1 MLNPDLDLD
10 ALAEQYRQERRLRI
24 ENFLE
29 AEVAAKI
36 FQYCQESAEYRLVY
50 SKDGQNVA
58 MGMDELAKL
67 SASEKKQMNLEIMN
81 AGSKGEGFLYNGYQM
96 GHAGD
101 TEDE

>member
-1 MLNPDLDLD
+1 
-10 ALAEQYRQERRLRI
+10 
-24 ENFLE
+24 
-29 AEVAAKI
+29 
-36 FQYCQESAEYRLVY
+36 
-50 SKDGQNVA
+50 

-101 TEDE
+101 TEDEKLRFLHEVFEFFNGERIEFEHVTETELLGRWRPPKGQTKYCQSAVTGWR